1 MTTFKYRGLTLEGQK
16 VSGVVKAYNEYEAVT
31 QLRATCAV
39 ITAIAPVKEQKS
51 ILTREIGTHKIKEK
65 DLAMMCSQ
73 FSIILTSGLPIVRCV
88 EMVAEQ
94 SADKYLREKLRL
106 VAEDVSGGYSLAQS
120 FETHCPGLPPT
131 FIETVRAGE
140 ESGTLEVCFGKL
152 YTYFDKSA
160 KVKAKVASALTYP
173 IMVIIV
179 AIIVFIIVM
188 VKAVPA
194 FTSTF
199 AELGVE
205 LPAITK
211 AMMAVSDFM
220 VHKWW
225 VLALLALAM
234 VTARILIKRNP
245 RGRAWM
251 DKNKLTWSP
260 FHKLHMMNAAAQ
272 FSSTMATMVT
282 AGLPIVKALEV
293 TSNVVT
299 NGMVSQAIRKARQ
312 DVEMGKGLS
321 ESMAPS
327 PYFPKLLTEMT
338 GVGEQSGNMEKTLT
352 VVGDYFNNEVSLATE
367 RLLSI
372 LEPCITIGLAVIT
385 VLLLL
390 GVYLPMFT
398 MYGSIV

>member
-1 MTTFKYRGLTLEGQK
+1 M
-16 VSGVVKAYNEYEAVT
+16 
-31 QLRATCAV
+31 
-39 ITAIAPVKEQKS
+39 
-51 ILTREIGTHKIKEK
+51 
-65 DLAMMCSQ
+65 
-73 FSIILTSGLPIVRCV
+73 
-88 EMVAEQ
+88 
-94 SADKYLREKLRL
+94 
-106 VAEDVSGGYSLAQS
+106 
-120 FETHCPGLPPT
+120 
-131 FIETVRAGE
+131 
-140 ESGTLEVCFGKL
+140 
-152 YTYFDKSA
+152 
-160 KVKAKVASALTYP
+160 
-173 IMVIIV
+173 

-194 FTSTF
+194 FTDTF

-211 AMMAVSDFM
+211 AMMALSDFM

-225 VLALLALAM
+225 VLALIALAL
-234 VTARILIKRNP
+234 VTARILLKRDP

-282 AGLPIVKALEV
+282 AGLPLVKALDV
-293 TSNVVT
+293 TANV
-299 NGMVSQAIRKARQ
+299 K
-312 DVEMGKGLS
+312 MGKGLA
-321 ESMAPS
+321 ESMAQN

-367 RLLSI
+367 RLLSV
-372 LEPCITIGLAVIT
+372 LEPCITIGLAIIT